1 LQDIESKVVIGGGEQ
16 SFVKLHHLQRVL
28 SGEKIDIDPADIA
41 SLGAR
46 EHRNVQKKVQQLKSE
61 VHLRDIDIKT
71 LSDELERKE
80 KRIIALSRTV
90 EETRKTIQKGLQHQN
105 EDSYLDQL
113 SELMGQLSAFDT
125 SDRAQKI
132 ELAKLRV
139 KVKEAEVFTEQLD
152 GAVEHM
158 ANLETENQALKQQVA
173 KLQEQ
178 TVGEAAAQQTGCEI
192 TYQSYN
198 REVMAELNRL
208 QPFEAEVQR
217 LQKELT
223 EAKGFRAAAIKFES
237 QVLPL
242 ITQVSEKEKEI
253 YDLQSEKSQLE
264 ARIVALGNRDAEGEI
279 VRLREQLIAKE
290 EELRQ
295 LKSEMVDKT
304 GGQKAAG
311 YDEEAYIH
319 LKRQLELKEKENL
332 NLKSKSAA
340 LAPSNKPTPK
350 PRTKDA
356 ATDQSADQTPPL
368 DPPTDVVELQK
379 ILEEKEAQIAHMG
392 QQLQKFEKTATD
404 LMELIH
410 HRKGQSQIVK
420 ELRQQLARAEVSA
433 ISSGKRGRACILL
446 CV

>member
-1 LQDIESKVVIGGGEQ
+1 MVTGGGEP
-16 SFVKLHHLQRVL
+16 SSVKLHHLQRVL
-28 SGEKIDIDPADIA
+28 SGEKIDIDPAELA

-46 EHRNVQKKVQQLKSE
+46 ERRSVQRKVQQLRNE
-61 VHLRDIDIKT
+61 VHFRDVDIKT
-71 LSDELERKE
+71 LSDELELKE
-80 KRIIALSRTV
+80 KRIIALERAI
-90 EETRKTIQKGLQHQN
+90 EETRKTTQKGLRHTN

-113 SELMGQLSAFDT
+113 TELMGQLSAFDA
-125 SDRAQKI
+125 SDRAQKN

-139 KVKEAEVFTEQLD
+139 KVKEAEAVTEQLD

-173 KLQEQ
+173 KLQEH
-178 TVGEAAAQQTGCEI
+178 TVDEAAAQQTGGEI

-198 REVMAELNRL
+198 QEVMAELNRL

-223 EAKGFRAAAIKFES
+223 EAKGFHAAAIKFES
-237 QVLPL
+237 QILPL

-253 YDLQSEKSQLE
+253 FDLQTEKSQLE
-264 ARIVALGNRDAEGEI
+264 ARILALGNRDAEGEI
-279 VRLREQLIAKE
+279 IRLREQLLAKE

-304 GGQKAAG
+304 GGRKAAG
-311 YDEEAYIH
+311 YDEEAYAH
-319 LKRQLELKEKENL
+319 LRRQLELKEKENL
-332 NLKSKSAA
+332 NLKSKFAA
-340 LAPSNKPTPK
+340 LAPPEKPTPK
-350 PRTKDA
+350 PRTRDA
-356 ATDQSADQTPPL
+356 ATDQAADQPPPL

-379 ILEEKEAQIAHMG
+379 ILEEKEAQIARMG

-404 LMELIH
+404 LTKLVH
-410 HRKGQSQIVK
+410 HTKGQSQIVK

-433 ISSGKRGRACILL
+433 ISSGKKGHACISL